1 MSGEGLS
8 DALPLLSDEVLS
20 GIGSGGPGFN
30 NHRWR
35 EMVFLIS
42 LVSDLKKRDSGERK
56 RLLSEYDA
64 FIEWIAQVPQQGHR
78 QFRHMLRFFCFP
90 DRVERMSSNRERWSV
105 IAAFGVAAQ
114 KEAKNWS
121 DRQLDEALLKLR
133 RRLEGE
139 HPGESLDFYDAP
151 LRERWKP
158 IEEDEDE
165 IIANRRFWVEKTIVK
180 SRPDRQ
186 MGENALG
193 KALWSPQR
201 AEDGKDIYK
210 QMREVEPGDVVFTL
224 WTMTP

>member
-1 MSGEGLS
+1 METASPPVKRLMAEMLWALLLFPSNIKVSTKRQQVGAIWAMSGEGLS

-165 IIANRRFWVEKTIVK
+165 IIATDASGSKRR
-180 SRPDRQ
+180 S
-186 MGENALG
+186 
-193 KALWSPQR
+193 
-201 AEDGKDIYK
+201 
-210 QMREVEPGDVVFTL
+210 
-224 WTMTP
+224 